1 MVSDRQA
8 RADLPVAYR
17 FYDKG
22 EARFDLVL
30 GEKAVGQ
37 PLFPQTGRRHKI
49 REGSAQGV
57 IRARRAC
64 H

>member
-1 MVSDRQA
+1 MVSDRKA
-8 RADLPVAYR
+8 RAGLPLAYR

-37 PLFPQTGRRHKI
+37 PLSPSNRK
-49 REGSAQGV
+49 A
-57 IRARRAC
+57 A
-64 H
+64 